1 MGMFWCLKSM
11 TASIPNSVIYSQSNT
26 YKMKTTA
33 IIIVSAILLL
43 TVGCKK
49 ADTNKSSGSEAL
61 KTAEALLNQNYSQS
75 LQYQGLLIERHVTQ
89 GLPMSDSICQL
100 YDANYHQQDTS
111 FSMHL
116 REYCDDMM
124 EMQGMGSN
132 GMMNGSNGMMGG
144 SGGMMCNMDSL
155 MMAMNGMMNMN
166 TFKMDSMMMLHMTN
180 CPAMGTMLES
190 LLQKVNAMQVM
201 RKEHATLH
209 NQ

>member
-1 MGMFWCLKSM
+1 LKTIS
-11 TASIPNSVIYSQSNT
+11 
-26 YKMKTTA
+26 
-33 IIIVSAILLL
+33 IIIISAVLFL
-43 TVGCKK
+43 TFGCKK
-49 ADTNKSSGSEAL
+49 EDTNKSSASEAL
-61 KTAEALLNQNYSQS
+61 KATEVLLNQNYSQAQ
-75 LQYQGLLIERHVTQ
+75 QYQGFLAERHVTQ
-89 GLPMSDSICQL
+89 GMPMSDSICQM

-111 FSMHL
+111 FSMHF

-124 EMQGMGSN
+124 EMHGIGSN

-166 TFKMDSMMMLHMTN
+166 TFKIDSMMMLHMTY
-180 CPAMGTMLES
+180 CPAMGTMPES